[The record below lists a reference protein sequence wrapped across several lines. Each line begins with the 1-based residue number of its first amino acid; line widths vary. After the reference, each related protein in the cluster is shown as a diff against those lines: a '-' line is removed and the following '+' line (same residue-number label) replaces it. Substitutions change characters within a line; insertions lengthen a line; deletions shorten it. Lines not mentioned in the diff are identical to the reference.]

1 MNNEI
6 KNKIMLELMIKEF
19 VTAEETPA
27 ATELKVKLIKELID
41 NEISYINVFHYY
53 YTILKLNED

>member
-1 MNNEI
+1 MKKI
-6 KNKIMLELMIKEF
+6 KNKIKLELLIKDF

-41 NEISYINVFHYY
+41 NEISYINIFHYY
-53 YTILKLNED
+53 YEILKLNEQ